1 MRYQVLPPDKLSEQL
16 YPNVVRSYGS
26 PAHNQD
32 LSFDLLCVQR
42 NGEIRMSEKII
53 FELSGSGKRGF
64 TLPKSD
70 LPTRFPEELLP
81 PEVLRGY
88 PPELPEVSEVEAV
101 RHFVN
106 LSTLNYHIDKG
117 PYPLGSCT
125 MKYNPKIGER
135 LAALPGF
142 CHLHPYQPESTVQ
155 GALKLMYELEGMLC
169 QITGMDRMTLQPAAG
184 AQGELTGL
192 LMVRAYHL
200 NKGNPRKK
208 VIIPDSA
215 HGTNPASTH
224 LAGYQAVEVKSNPQ
238 GLVDL
243 AQLKELVDEDV
254 AALMLTNPNTLGLFE
269 SQIVEIAEIVH
280 RAGALLYMDGANMN
294 ALLGISRPGDMG
306 FDLVHLNLHKTFSAP
321 HGGGGPGSGPVGVRE
336 SLADFLPLPTIEK
349 GEKGY
354 RFNYDRPSSI
364 GKVQGFYGNFGVMVK
379 AYIYLRML
387 GAKGLRE
394 VSEGAITNAN
404 YLMKNLKAYYHLPY
418 DRFPLHEFV
427 LSGSRQKAKGVRTL
441 DIAKRLLDYGFHP
454 PTVYF
459 PLIVPEALMIEPT
472 ETEPKEALDGFIA
485 AMKMIAQESEEDPD
499 LVRSA
504 PHTTPVSRLDE
515 RRAAKDLDVRWKGR

>member
-1 MRYQVLPPDKLSEQL
+1 MTEKL
-16 YPNVVRSYGS
+16 
-26 PAHNQD
+26 
-32 LSFDLLCVQR
+32 
-42 NGEIRMSEKII
+42 I
-53 FELSGSGKRGF
+53 FELSGEGKRGY

-70 LPTRFPEELLP
+70 LPTQFPEELLP
-81 PEVLRGY
+81 PEVLREY
-88 PPELPEVSEVEAV
+88 PPELPEVSEVEVV

-106 LSTLNYHIDKG
+106 LSGLNYHIDKG
-117 PYPLGSCT
+117 LYPLGSCT

-135 LAALPGF
+135 LAILPGF
-142 CHLHPYQPESTVQ
+142 SDLHPYQPECTVQ
-155 GALKLMYELEGMLC
+155 GALKLMYNLEGMLC
-169 QITGMDRMTLQPAAG
+169 QITGMDRITLQPAAG
-184 AQGELTGL
+184 AQGELIGL
-192 LMVRAYHL
+192 LMIRAYHT
-200 NKGNPRKK
+200 KRGNPREK

-215 HGTNPASTH
+215 HGTNPASTY
-224 LAGYQAVEVKSNPQ
+224 LAGYQAVEVRSNSQ

-243 AQLKELVDEDV
+243 DELKKLVDEDV
-254 AALMLTNPNTLGLFE
+254 SALMLTNPNTLGLFE
-269 SQIVEIAEIVH
+269 SQIMEIADIVH
-280 RAGALLYMDGANMN
+280 QAGALLYMDGANMN
-294 ALLGISRPGDMG
+294 ALLGITRPGDMG
-306 FDLVHLNLHKTFSAP
+306 FDLVHLNLHKTFSTP
-321 HGGGGPGSGPVGVRE
+321 HGGGGPGSGPVGVKE
-336 SLADFLPLPTIEK
+336 ELVEFLPLPTIEK
-349 GEKGY
+349 GEDGY
-354 RFNYDRPSSI
+354 KFNYDRSHSI

-387 GAKGLRE
+387 GAQGLRK

-404 YLMKNLKAYYHLPY
+404 YLMKNLKDLYYLPY
-418 DRFPLHEFV
+418 DRFCQHEFV

-485 AMKMIAQESEEDPD
+485 AMRRIAQESEENPD

-515 RRAAKDLDVRWKGR
+515 RKATKDLDVRWKG